1 LQRQGRGGSRVLK
14 IPRKRYADLYGP
26 TAGDRVRLADT
37 DLIIEIEK
45 DLLTYGD
52 ERVFGGARAP
62 ATEWGR
68 QAG

>member
-1 LQRQGRGGSRVLK
+1 VLK

-26 TAGDRVRLADT
+26 TAGDRVRLPDT

-52 ERVFGGARAP
+52 EQVFGGARAY